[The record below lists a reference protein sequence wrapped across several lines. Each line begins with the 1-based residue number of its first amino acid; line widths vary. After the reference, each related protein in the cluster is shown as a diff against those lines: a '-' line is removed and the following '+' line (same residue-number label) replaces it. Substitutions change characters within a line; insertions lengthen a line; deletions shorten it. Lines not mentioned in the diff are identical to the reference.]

1 MKKCTLIIKDEV
13 NIQFVGVDPETRRK
27 LINSVK
33 FKLPYAHN
41 LPAVRLGR
49 WDGTVA
55 YCDLAGRSYYHL
67 LERLLPVLVAANY
80 DIDIDDRR
88 PEYTF
93 EFNDIDTQ
101 SYTHVKWPA
110 GHPLAGQGIEVR
122 QHQVDAVNSYL
133 KNMQSVNILPTG
145 AGKTLVTGILSEKVQ
160 KYGKSVTIVPSKDL
174 VIQTEEDF
182 INLGLD
188 VGVLYGD
195 RKDLTKTHTICT
207 WQSLDALIKR
217 SKAGEAEITITEFLE
232 DVICVIV
239 DEAHRTKGTVLRD
252 MLTNYFSHVP
262 IRWAMTGTL
271 PEDDIGKFALLLSVG
286 PVSSTLKASTLQE
299 KGILANLDIEVWQL
313 NDFSESVS
321 TNYQAELKWLT
332 TNQKRLKYL
341 ADNISTLAEENGNTL
356 ILIDRIETGE
366 ILSQL
371 IPGSVFL
378 DGSIK
383 SSKRKDEYK
392 SIQFEDGKVLIATF
406 GIASTGISISRLF
419 NLVLFEPGKSFVRV
433 IQSIG
438 RGLRV
443 AEDKTHVKVIDV
455 ASTCKYSKRHL
466 TKRKQFY
473 KEAGYPYKV
482 IKKDY

>member
-1 MKKCTLIIKDEV
+1 MKKCKLVLKDEV
-13 NIQFVGVDPETRRK
+13 NVQFTEVDPVTRRK
-27 LINSVK
+27 LIDSVK

-49 WDGTVA
+49 WDGTIA

-67 LERLLPVLVAANY
+67 LERMLPVIINAGYEVE
-80 DIDIDDRR
+80 IEDRR

-93 EFNDIDTQ
+93 EFDEIDEQ
-101 SYTHVKWPA
+101 SYSHVQWPA
-110 GHPLAGQGIEVR
+110 GHPLAGKGIEVR
-122 QHQVDAVNSYL
+122 SHQVNAVNSYL
-133 KNMQSVNILPTG
+133 KNIQSVNILPTG
-145 AGKTLVTGILSEKVQ
+145 SGKTLITAILSHKVE

-195 RKDLTKTHTICT
+195 RKDLSKTHTICT
-207 WQSLDALIKR
+207 WQSLDALIKK
-217 SKAGEAEITITEFLE
+217 SKAGEAEVTITEFLS
-232 DVICVIV
+232 DVVCVIV
-239 DEAHRTKGTVLRD
+239 DEAHRAKGAVLRD
-252 MLTNYFSHVP
+252 MLTNHFSHVP

-286 PVSSTLKASTLQE
+286 PVSSTLKAVDLQE
-299 KGILANLDIEVWQL
+299 KGILANLDIEIWQL

-321 TNYQAELKWLT
+321 TNYAAELKWLT
-332 TNQKRLKYL
+332 TNQKRLKFL
-341 ADNISTLAEENGNTL
+341 ADGISKLAEENGNTL

-366 ILSQL
+366 ILSKL

-383 SSKRKDEYK
+383 SAKRKEEYK
-392 SIQFEDGKVLIATF
+392 SIQFEDGKVLICTA

-419 NLVLFEPGKSFVRV
+419 NLVLFEPGKSFVKV

-443 AEDKTHVKVIDV
+443 ADDKSHVKVIDI

-473 KEAGYPYKV
+473 KEAEYPFKV
-482 IKKDY
+482 FKKDY

>member
-1 MKKCTLIIKDEV
+1 MKKCTLVIKDEV
-13 NIQFVGVDPETRRK
+13 NIQFQGIDPITRRK
-27 LINSVK
+27 LIDSVK

-55 YCDLAGRSYYHL
+55 YCDLAARSYYHL
-67 LERLLPVLVAANY
+67 LERLLPVLIDANY
-80 DIDIDDRR
+80 DIDIEDKR
-88 PEYTF
+88 PTYTF
-93 EFNDIDTQ
+93 EFDEITTT
-101 SYTHVKWPA
+101 SYSHVKWPA
-110 GHPLAGQGIEVR
+110 GHPLAGKGIEVR
-122 QHQVDAVNSYL
+122 EHQVNAVNSYL
-133 KNMQSVNILPTG
+133 SNIQSVNILPTG

-174 VIQTEEDF
+174 VVQTEEDF

-232 DVICVIV
+232 DVVCVIV
-239 DEAHRTKGTVLRD
+239 DEAHRVKGSVLRD
-252 MLTNYFSHVP
+252 MLTDYFAHVP

-271 PEDDIGKFALLLSVG
+271 PEDDIGRYALLLAVG
-286 PVSSTLKASTLQE
+286 PVSSTLKASELQE

-321 TNYQAELKWLT
+321 TNYAAELKWLT
-332 TNQKRLKYL
+332 TNQKRLKFL
-341 ADNISTLAEENGNTL
+341 ADGIATLAAENGNTL

-371 IPGSVFL
+371 IPNSIFL
-378 DGSIK
+378 DGKIK
-383 SSKRKDEYK
+383 STKRKEEYK
-392 SIQFEDGKVLIATF
+392 SIQFEDGKVLICTF

-419 NLVLFEPGKSFVRV
+419 NLVLFEPGKSFVKV

-443 AEDKTHVKVIDV
+443 AEDKTHVKVIDI

-473 KEAGYPYKV
+473 KEAEYPFKV